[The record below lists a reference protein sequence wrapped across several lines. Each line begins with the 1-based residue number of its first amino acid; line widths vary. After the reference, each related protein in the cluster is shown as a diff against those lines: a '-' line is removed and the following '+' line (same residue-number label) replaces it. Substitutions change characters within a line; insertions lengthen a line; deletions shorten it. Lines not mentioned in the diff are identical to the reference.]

1 MIVDITRDGKKYKAI
16 VPDNSEELMWQYGII
31 IGPPDLSGLRL
42 PHEIEVR
49 LNNELFNRGLIS
61 KKDLRN
67 NINNVQGALMAAL
80 RVDAQTILAA
90 YEEEISG

>member
-16 VPDNSEELMWQYGII
+16 VPDGSLEAMWQYGII

-80 RVDAQTILAA
+80 RVDVQTILAA
-90 YEEEISG
+90 YEEVK